1 MIILGDAAG
10 RIVRMLIQTV
20 LGFMIGDKFHE
31 TLGVLCEQ
39 NHGRRSPMRRLLW
52 SVVHCPPLSPFL
64 SMDAMSYQSDN
75 NLQAAL
81 KACKS
86 SFLSVG
92 FFSFF
97 VNALMLVPTFYMIQV
112 SGRVVPSSSTS
123 TLLMLTLIMTVLVVT
138 MGALE
143 WVRSR
148 IMVRISNRLDVL
160 LSRDVY
166 RASFKRA
173 LSSGGADATA
183 QSLSDLTSLRQFF
196 TGSGLFAF
204 FDAPWFPIYTIVM
217 FLFHPWFGWITLGC
231 GAVLAILAV
240 VNHRVTGQ
248 ALATANKENVASNVV
263 TTKTLRNAEVIESM
277 GMLETLMNR
286 WAKRQRNVMLLQSNA
301 SDKGGVVSSTSKT
314 FRTWSQSIML
324 ATGAYLVI
332 THEINPGLLMAGSL
346 LLGRALAPIDQMI
359 GNWKGFVAAKV
370 QYDRLNKVMDDLK
383 NEPER
388 MPLPAPEGHIQV
400 ENLIVAPP
408 GSKAP
413 VLRSISFVA
422 PAGSIVGIVGPSAA
436 GKSTLVRALMGIW
449 PPQHGVVRLDGAD
462 IATWDKQALG
472 PYVGYLPQDIELFE
486 GSISE
491 NIARFDKVDP
501 EKVVEAAQMAG
512 VHEMILMQPDGYDT
526 VIGSEGVNLSG
537 GQRQRIGLA
546 RALYGKPRLIVLDEP
561 NSNLDDV
568 GEKALGIALQKVKES
583 GATVFIVSHRPNIL
597 SRLDRVLVMAGGTIS
612 LYGERDKVIA
622 QLAQQQ
628 AGNQPRVAKAAPP
641 AGPAA
646 PTAPAG
652 PAAPGAP
659 AAPTPPVAPAGGNP
673 AAPSPATPNGV

>member
-1 MIILGDAAG
+1 
-10 RIVRMLIQTV
+10 
-20 LGFMIGDKFHE
+20 
-31 TLGVLCEQ
+31 
-39 NHGRRSPMRRLLW
+39 
-52 SVVHCPPLSPFL
+52 
-64 SMDAMSYQSDN
+64 MSYLSEN

-81 KACKS
+81 RACKS

-97 VNALMLVPTFYMIQV
+97 VNALMLVPTFFMIQV
-112 SGRVVPSSSTS
+112 SGRVVPSSSLS
-123 TLLMLTLIMTVLVVT
+123 TLIMLTVIMTVLVIT

-173 LSSGGADATA
+173 LTSGGSDATA
-183 QSLSDLTSLRQFF
+183 QSLNDLTSLRQFF
-196 TGSGLFAF
+196 TGPGLFAF

-217 FLFHPWFGWITLGC
+217 FIFHPLFGWITLAC
-231 GAVLAILAV
+231 GLVLTGLAV
-240 VNHRVTGQ
+240 INHRVTGK
-248 ALATANKENVASNVV
+248 ALASANKENVASNVI

-286 WAKRQRNVMLLQSNA
+286 WAKRQRNIMLLQSDA
-301 SDKGGVVSSTSKT
+301 SDKGGIVSSTSKT
-314 FRTWSQSIML
+314 FRIWSQSIML
-324 ATGAYLVI
+324 ATGGYLVI
-332 THEINPGLLMAGSL
+332 THQINPGLLMAGSL
-346 LLGRALAPIDQMI
+346 LLGRALSPIDQMI
-359 GNWKGFVAAKV
+359 SSWKGFVAAKV
-370 QYDRLNKVMDDLK
+370 QYDRLSKVMDDLK

-408 GSKAP
+408 GAKAP
-413 VLRSISFVA
+413 VIRSISFVA

-462 IATWDKQALG
+462 IASWDKQALG

-491 NIARFDKVDP
+491 NIARFDKIDP

-512 VHEMILMQPDGYDT
+512 VHEMILMLPDGYDT
-526 VIGSEGVNLSG
+526 VIGSDGVNLSG

-546 RALYGKPRLIVLDEP
+546 RAIYGNPRLVVLDEP

-568 GEKALGIALQKVKES
+568 GERALGVALQKLKAT

-597 SRLDRVLVMAGGTIS
+597 TRLDRILVMSGGTIS
-612 LYGERDKVIA
+612 LYGERDRVIA
-622 QLAQQQ
+622 ELAAQQAKGQ
-628 AGNQPRVAKAAPP
+628 QRVAQPAPGQPPAAPP
-641 AGPAA
+641 AAPNATPPATPPAA
-646 PTAPAG
+646 PN
-652 PAAPGAP
+652 AAPPAAP
-659 AAPTPPVAPAGGNP
+659 AAPAAAPATTT
-673 AAPSPATPNGV
+673 STGV

>member
-1 MIILGDAAG
+1 MCLIAKKIHDPEKRRGTSRVPDNLTRSCTDAG
-10 RIVRMLIQTV
+10 
-20 LGFMIGDKFHE
+20 G
-31 TLGVLCEQ
+31 TL
-39 NHGRRSPMRRLLW
+39 PAA
-52 SVVHCPPLSPFL
+52 FAYL
-64 SMDAMSYQSDN
+64 SMDTMSTQSEN

-97 VNALMLVPTFYMIQV
+97 VNTLMLVPTFYMIQV

-123 TLLMLTLIMTVLVVT
+123 TLLMLTLILTLLLLT
-138 MGALE
+138 LGSLE

-166 RASFKRA
+166 RASFKRS
-173 LSSGGADATA
+173 LQSGGADATA
-183 QSLSDLTSLRQFF
+183 QSLNDLTSLRQFF
-196 TGSGLFAF
+196 TGAGVFAF
-204 FDAPWFPIYTIVM
+204 FDAPWFPVYTVIM
-217 FLFHPWFGWITLGC
+217 FLFHPWFGWMTLAC
-231 GAVLAILAV
+231 GAVLAVLAV
-240 VNHRVTGQ
+240 VNHRVTGP
-248 ALATANKENVASNVV
+248 ALASANKENVASNVV

-286 WAKRQRNVMLLQSNA
+286 WAKRQRKVMMLQSQA
-301 SDKGGVVSSTSKT
+301 SDKGGVVSSVSKM
-314 FRTWSQSIML
+314 FRTWSQSMML
-324 ATGAYLVI
+324 AIGAYLVI

-346 LLGRALAPIDQMI
+346 LLGRALSPIDQMI
-359 GNWKGFVAAKV
+359 SSWKGFVSAKV
-370 QYDRLNKVMDDLK
+370 QYDRLNKVLDDLNK
-383 NEPER
+383 EPER

-400 ENLIVAPP
+400 ENLIVTPP
-408 GSKAP
+408 GAKAP

-436 GKSTLVRALMGIW
+436 GKSTLVLALMGIW

-462 IATWDKQALG
+462 IASWDKQAIG

-486 GSISE
+486 GSISD

-501 EKVVEAAQMAG
+501 DKVVQAAQMAG
-512 VHEMILMQPDGYDT
+512 VHEMILMLPDGYDT
-526 VIGSEGVNLSG
+526 VIGSDGVNLSG

-546 RALYGKPRLIVLDEP
+546 RAIYGNPRLIVLDEP

-568 GEKALGIALQKVKES
+568 GERALGVALQKIKET

-597 SRLDRVLVMAGGTIS
+597 TRLDRILVMAGGTIS
-612 LYGERDKVIA
+612 LYGERDRVIA
-622 QLAQQQ
+622 ELAAQQAKLQQRGAQ
-628 AGNQPRVAKAAPP
+628 AAAAQPP
-641 AGPAA
+641 ANTPTAPSAAPAA
-646 PTAPAG
+646 PTAVV
-652 PAAPGAP
+652 PAATTSTGA
-659 AAPTPPVAPAGGNP
+659 
-673 AAPSPATPNGV
+673 

>member
-1 MIILGDAAG
+1 MREILIDAAC
-10 RIVRMLIQTV
+10 QY
-20 LGFMIGDKFHE
+20 FMIHANRRGTSQLPDNLTRSHPDTGV
-31 TLGVLCEQ
+31 TL
-39 NHGRRSPMRRLLW
+39 PAA
-52 SVVHCPPLSPFL
+52 FAYL
-64 SMDAMSYQSDN
+64 SMDTMSSQSEN

-97 VNALMLVPTFYMIQV
+97 VNTLMLVPTFYMIQV

-123 TLLMLTLIMTVLVVT
+123 TLLMLTLILTLLLLT
-138 MGALE
+138 LGSLE

-166 RASFKRA
+166 RASFKRS
-173 LSSGGADATA
+173 LQSGGADSTA
-183 QSLSDLTSLRQFF
+183 QSLNDLTSLRQFF
-196 TGSGLFAF
+196 TGAGVFAF
-204 FDAPWFPIYTIVM
+204 FDAPWFPIYTLIM
-217 FLFHPWFGWITLGC
+217 FLFHPWFGWMTLGC
-231 GAVLAILAV
+231 GAVLATLAV

-248 ALATANKENVASNVV
+248 ALASANKENVASNVI

-286 WAKRQRNVMLLQSNA
+286 WAKRQRKVMMLQSQA
-301 SDKGGVVSSTSKT
+301 SDKGGVVSSVSKM

-324 ATGAYLVI
+324 AIGAYLVI

-359 GNWKGFVAAKV
+359 GSWKGFVAAKV
-370 QYDRLNKVMDDLK
+370 QYDRLNKVMDDLNK
-383 NEPER
+383 EPER

-400 ENLIVAPP
+400 ENLIVTPP
-408 GSKAP
+408 GAKSP
-413 VLRSISFVA
+413 VLRNISFVT

-462 IATWDKQALG
+462 IASWDKQALG

-501 EKVVEAAQMAG
+501 DKVVQAAQMAG
-512 VHEMILMQPDGYDT
+512 VHEMILMLPDGYDT
-526 VIGSEGVNLSG
+526 VIGSDGVNLSG

-546 RALYGKPRLIVLDEP
+546 RAIYGSPRLIVLDEP

-568 GEKALGIALQKVKES
+568 GERALGVALQKLKET

-597 SRLDRVLVMAGGTIS
+597 TRLDRILVMAGGTIS
-612 LYGERDKVIA
+612 LYGERDRVIA
-622 QLAQQQ
+622 ELAAQQAKIQQRGAQ
-628 AGNQPRVAKAAPP
+628 AAAAQPP
-641 AGPAA
+641 ANPPSA
-646 PTAPAG
+646 PSA
-652 PAAPGAP
+652 AP
-659 AAPTPPVAPAGGNP
+659 AAATAVVP
-673 AAPSPATPNGV
+673 AATTSTGA

>member
-1 MIILGDAAG
+1 M
-10 RIVRMLIQTV
+10 
-20 LGFMIGDKFHE
+20 
-31 TLGVLCEQ
+31 
-39 NHGRRSPMRRLLW
+39 S
-52 SVVHCPPLSPFL
+52 SLSE
-64 SMDAMSYQSDN
+64 N
-75 NLQAAL
+75 NLQAAF

-97 VNALMLVPTFYMIQV
+97 VNTLMLVPTFYMIQI

-123 TLLMLTLIMTVLVVT
+123 TLLMLTVILTLLMATL
-138 MGALE
+138 GSLE

-148 IMVRISNRLDVL
+148 VMVRISNRLDVM

-173 LSSGGADATA
+173 LNSGGGDATA
-183 QSLSDLTSLRQFF
+183 QSLNDLTALRQFF
-196 TGSGLFAF
+196 TGNGLFAF
-204 FDAPWFPIYTIVM
+204 FDAPWFPIYTLVM
-217 FLFHPWFGWITLGC
+217 FLFHPWFGYMTLAC
-231 GAVLAILAV
+231 GAVLTVLAF
-240 VNHRVTGQ
+240 VNHRLTAN
-248 ALATANKENVASNVV
+248 ALANANKENVASNMV

-286 WAKRQRNVMLLQSNA
+286 WAKRQRQIMLLQSEA
-301 SDKGGVVSSTSKT
+301 SDKGGIVTTISKT

-324 ATGAYLVI
+324 GIGAYLVV

-359 GNWKGFVAAKV
+359 GSWKGFVAAKV
-370 QYDRLNKVMDDLK
+370 QYDRLSKVMDDLNK
-383 NEPER
+383 EPER

-400 ENLIVAPP
+400 ENLVVAPP
-408 GSKAP
+408 GAKAP
-413 VLRSISFVA
+413 VIRNISFAA

-436 GKSTLVRALMGIW
+436 GKSTLVRAIMGIW

-462 IATWDKQALG
+462 IHSWDKHALG

-501 EKVVEAAQMAG
+501 DKVVQAAQMAG
-512 VHEMILMQPDGYDT
+512 VHEMILMLPDGYDT
-526 VIGSEGVNLSG
+526 VIGSDGVNLSG

-546 RALYGKPRLIVLDEP
+546 RAIYGNPRLIVLDEP

-568 GEKALGIALQKVKES
+568 GERALGVALQKLKET

-597 SRLDRVLVMAGGTIS
+597 SRLDRVLVMSAGTIS
-612 LYGERDKVIA
+612 LYGDRDRVIA
-622 QLAQQQ
+622 ELASQQ
-628 AGNQPRVAKAAPP
+628 AKGKQRVSQPDAPQPPAAVPAAPKSAPP
-641 AGPAA
+641 APARE
-646 PTAPAG
+646 G
-652 PAAPGAP
+652 I
-659 AAPTPPVAPAGGNP
+659 
-673 AAPSPATPNGV
+673 SR

>member
-1 MIILGDAAG
+1 MFGD
-10 RIVRMLIQTV
+10 T
-20 LGFMIGDKFHE
+20 FHE
-31 TLGVLCEQ
+31 TLGALREQ
-39 NHGRRSPMRRLLW
+39 NHAQRSPMRRPLW
-52 SVVHCPPLSPFL
+52 SVLHCPPLSPFL
-64 SMDAMSYQSDN
+64 STDAMSYQADN

-81 KACKS
+81 RACKS

-217 FLFHPWFGWITLGC
+217 FLFHPWFGWITLAC
-231 GAVLAILAV
+231 GAILAILAV

-248 ALATANKENVASNVV
+248 ALANANKENVASNVV

-324 ATGAYLVI
+324 GTGAYLVI

-346 LLGRALAPIDQMI
+346 LLGRALSPIDQMI
-359 GNWKGFVAAKV
+359 NNWKGFVAAKV
-370 QYDRLNKVMDDLK
+370 QYDRLNKVMEDLK
-383 NEPER
+383 KEPER

-408 GSKAP
+408 GAKAP

-486 GSISE
+486 GTISE
-491 NIARFDKVDP
+491 NIARFDTVDP

-568 GEKALGIALQKVKES
+568 GEKALGVALQKVKES

-628 AGNQPRVAKAAPP
+628 AGNQPRVAKGAPP

-646 PTAPAG
+646 P
-652 PAAPGAP
+652 AAPS
-659 AAPTPPVAPAGGNP
+659 APTPPVAPAGGNP

>member
-1 MIILGDAAG
+1 M
-10 RIVRMLIQTV
+10 
-20 LGFMIGDKFHE
+20 
-31 TLGVLCEQ
+31 
-39 NHGRRSPMRRLLW
+39 S
-52 SVVHCPPLSPFL
+52 SLSE
-64 SMDAMSYQSDN
+64 N
-75 NLQAAL
+75 NLQSAL

-97 VNALMLVPTFYMIQV
+97 VNALMLVPTFFMIQV
-112 SGRVVPSSSTS
+112 SGRVIPSSSTS
-123 TLLMLTLIMTVLVVT
+123 TLLMLTLILTVLLVT

-148 IMVRISNRLDVL
+148 IMVRISNRLDVM

-173 LSSGGADATA
+173 LNSGGADATA
-183 QSLSDLTSLRQFF
+183 QSLNDLTSLRQFF
-196 TGSGLFAF
+196 TGSGMFAF

-217 FLFHPWFGWITLGC
+217 FLFHPWFGWMTVAC
-231 GAVLAILAV
+231 GVVLTVLAV
-240 VNHRVTGQ
+240 VNHRVTGR
-248 ALATANKENVASNVV
+248 ALATANKENVASNVI

-286 WAKRQRNVMLLQSNA
+286 WAKRQRNIMLLQSEA
-301 SDKGGVVSSTSKT
+301 SDKGGTVSSTSKT
-314 FRTWSQSIML
+314 FRTWAQSIML
-324 ATGAYLVI
+324 TIGAYLVV

-359 GNWKGFVAAKV
+359 GNWKGFVSAKV
-370 QYDRLNKVMDDLK
+370 QYDRLSKVMDDLK

-400 ENLIVAPP
+400 ENLIVTPP
-408 GSKAP
+408 GAKTP
-413 VLRSISFVA
+413 VLRSINFVT

-462 IATWDKQALG
+462 IASWDKQALG

-501 EKVVEAAQMAG
+501 EKVVQAAQMAG
-512 VHEMILMQPDGYDT
+512 VHEMILMLPDGYDT
-526 VIGSEGVNLSG
+526 VIGSDGINLSG

-546 RALYGKPRLIVLDEP
+546 RALYGNPRLIVLDEP
-561 NSNLDDV
+561 NSNLDDI
-568 GEKALGIALQKVKES
+568 GERALGVALQKLKET

-597 SRLDRVLVMAGGTIS
+597 TRLDRILVMAGGTVS
-612 LYGERDKVIA
+612 LYGERDRVIA
-622 QLAQQQ
+622 ELAAQQAKAQ
-628 AGNQPRVAKAAPP
+628 AQAQQRVAQPSAPQPP
-641 AGPAA
+641 AA
-646 PTAPAG
+646 
-652 PAAPGAP
+652 AP
-659 AAPTPPVAPAGGNP
+659 AAPHPVSPAAPAAAPAAPAGTG
-673 AAPSPATPNGV
+673 A

>member
-1 MIILGDAAG
+1 MHAPRFQIRQAAFISVG
-10 RIVRMLIQTV
+10 V
-20 LGFMIGDKFHE
+20 
-31 TLGVLCEQ
+31 TLPAAFV
-39 NHGRRSPMRRLLW
+39 
-52 SVVHCPPLSPFL
+52 FL
-64 SMDAMSYQSDN
+64 SMDTMSSQSEN
-75 NLQAAL
+75 NLQTAL

-97 VNALMLVPTFYMIQV
+97 VNALMLVPTFFMIQV

-123 TLLMLTLIMTVLVVT
+123 TLLMLTLILTILVAT

-148 IMVRISNRLDVL
+148 IMVRISNRLDVM

-173 LSSGGADATA
+173 LSSGGSDATA
-183 QSLSDLTSLRQFF
+183 QSLNDLTALRQFF

-204 FDAPWFPIYTIVM
+204 FDAPWFPIYTVVM
-217 FLFHPWFGWITLGC
+217 FLFHPWFGWMTLGC
-231 GAVLAILAV
+231 GAALAVLAV
-240 VNHRVTGQ
+240 VNHRVTGK
-248 ALATANKENVASNVV
+248 ALASANKENVASNVI

-286 WAKRQRNVMLLQSNA
+286 WAKRQRNIMLLQSEA
-301 SDKGGVVSSTSKT
+301 SDKGGVVSSISKT

-324 ATGAYLVI
+324 AIGAYLVI

-346 LLGRALAPIDQMI
+346 LLGRALSPIDQMI
-359 GNWKGFVAAKV
+359 GSWKGFVAAKV
-370 QYDRLNKVMDDLK
+370 QYDRLSKVMDDLNK
-383 NEPER
+383 EPER

-408 GSKAP
+408 GAKAP

-422 PAGSIVGIVGPSAA
+422 PAGSVVGIVGPSAA

-462 IATWDKQALG
+462 ISTWDKQALG

-501 EKVVEAAQMAG
+501 EKVVQAAQMAG
-512 VHEMILMQPDGYDT
+512 VHEMILMLPDGYDT
-526 VIGSEGVNLSG
+526 VIGKDGVNLSG

-546 RALYGKPRLIVLDEP
+546 RAVYGNPRLIVLDEP

-568 GEKALGIALQKVKES
+568 GERALGVALQKLKET

-597 SRLDRVLVMAGGTIS
+597 TRLDRILVMAGGTIS
-612 LYGERDKVIA
+612 MYGERDRVIA
-622 QLAQQQ
+622 ELAAQQAKGQ
-628 AGNQPRVAKAAPP
+628 QRVAQPAAPQPP
-641 AGPAA
+641 AVA
-646 PTAPAG
+646 PTAPRPAP
-652 PAAPGAP
+652 PAAPA
-659 AAPTPPVAPAGGNP
+659 AAPVTTTSTGA
-673 AAPSPATPNGV
+673 

>member
-1 MIILGDAAG
+1 
-10 RIVRMLIQTV
+10 
-20 LGFMIGDKFHE
+20 
-31 TLGVLCEQ
+31 
-39 NHGRRSPMRRLLW
+39 
-52 SVVHCPPLSPFL
+52 
-64 SMDAMSYQSDN
+64 MSYQSEN

-81 KACKS
+81 RACKS

-97 VNALMLVPTFYMIQV
+97 VNALMLVPTFFMIQI
-112 SGRVVPSSSTS
+112 SGRVVPSSSSS
-123 TLLMLTLIMTVLVVT
+123 TLLMLTLIMTMLVIT

-148 IMVRISNRLDVL
+148 IMVRISNRLDVI

-173 LSSGGADATA
+173 LTSGGSDATA
-183 QSLSDLTSLRQFF
+183 QPLSDLTSLRQFF
-196 TGSGLFAF
+196 TGPGLFAF
-204 FDAPWFPIYTIVM
+204 FDAPWFPIYTTVM
-217 FLFHPWFGWITLGC
+217 FFFHPWFGWMTLVC
-231 GAVLAILAV
+231 GAVLTTLAV
-240 VNHRVTGQ
+240 VNHRVTGK
-248 ALATANKENVASNVV
+248 ALASANKQNVASTVV

-286 WAKRQRNVMLLQSNA
+286 WGKRQREILKLQSDA
-301 SDKGGVVSSTSKT
+301 SDKGGVVSATSKT
-314 FRTWSQSIML
+314 FRIWSQSVML
-324 ATGAYLVI
+324 AIGAYLVI
-332 THEINPGLLMAGSL
+332 SHEINPGLLMAGSL
-346 LLGRALAPIDQMI
+346 LLGRALSPIDQMI
-359 GNWKGFVAAKV
+359 GSWKGFVAAKV
-370 QYDRLNKVMDDLK
+370 QYDRLSKVMDDLK

-408 GSKAP
+408 GAKAP
-413 VLRSISFVA
+413 VIRSISFVA

-462 IATWDKQALG
+462 IASWDKQALG

-491 NIARFDKVDP
+491 NIARFDKIDP

-512 VHEMILMQPDGYDT
+512 VHEMILMLPDGYDT
-526 VIGSEGVNLSG
+526 VIGSDGVNLSG

-546 RALYGKPRLIVLDEP
+546 RAIYGNPRLVVLDEP

-568 GEKALGIALQKVKES
+568 GERALGVALQKLKAT

-597 SRLDRVLVMAGGTIS
+597 TRLDRILVMSGGTIS
-612 LYGERDKVIA
+612 LYGERDRVIA
-622 QLAQQQ
+622 ELAAQQAKTQ
-628 AGNQPRVAKAAPP
+628 QRVAQPAPGQPPASPPAAPNAAPP
-641 AGPAA
+641 A
-646 PTAPAG
+646 
-652 PAAPGAP
+652 AP
-659 AAPTPPVAPAGGNP
+659 AAAPA
-673 AAPSPATPNGV
+673 ASTSTGV